1 MIKNIFY
8 EQSTKNE
15 NFISCK
21 KKRLF
26 VLTRNVI
33 LCFVQKPH
41 GIMPLLDEE
50 SHFPQSSDYTLV
62 HKLKK
67 YCSNNRRFLPELG
80 DKVSFGIK
88 HYAEDVS
95 IDLNEN
101 VRRALSNNHFKLRT
115 LLANL

>member
-1 MIKNIFY
+1 MSNLQK
-8 EQSTKNE
+8 TKKY
-15 NFISCK
+15 SAVK

-26 VLTRNVI
+26 GLTRNVI

-67 YCSNNRRFLPELG
+67 YCSNNRRFLPDLG

-95 IDLNEN
+95 IHVTKN
-101 VRRALSNNHFKLRT
+101 VRHSIK
-115 LLANL
+115 